1 MNYKYEVQ
9 SIHFYLCVSKKEYTK
24 FENEV
29 EKYTFTLFRSST
41 FLLMRSFELSFLYLQ
56 TKKLVV
62 T

>member
-1 MNYKYEVQ
+1 MNIKYGVK
-9 SIHFYLCVSKKEYTK
+9 SIHFYLCVSWEGYTE
-24 FENEV
+24 FESQV

-41 FLLMRSFELSFLYLQ
+41 FLLMRSFKLSFRCLQ